1 MPHFL
6 DLGAGL
12 EAACTPTVLGFR
24 LARGSTGVE
33 CRRRDGRITTALTF
47 AGNRMRA
54 DVSLQP
60 GAVVREIDQSA
71 REQGVDPNRWRGSVL
86 AELRR
91 WSGGLAWCPAEP
103 SRLLDAVG
111 ALTHP
116 LLAQVYSQG
125 RQPLGEIPRWA
136 TTVLRCPDAAGAA
149 RELTGTDPNRRL
161 VRSLAHSLL
170 AGGEGGP
177 VGLQQ
182 MALAVIARN
191 LISLD
196 ETANLLDVA
205 PPVGLERLASV
216 DDVKVARQ
224 GLGLYPVGRRAA
236 LLLDVACHHDAVELA
251 RVMTHLWW
259 VRDRVG
265 HPLPV
270 KLDDLKDV
278 CRRLV
283 TVLAPA
289 TVHTRPT
296 EPIAVPLPS
305 PVEPVQP
312 AQPVQPS
319 PPPRP
324 HSQPLAPPARHAS
337 AGASAHTAPTR
348 WPVPAGLLPVHQ
360 RHHESLHFTVP
371 TSTVELTAWGLR
383 LHNCLASYASAM
395 AEQRSWLIGIERDDA
410 LVGCV
415 EVVPSSGAVRQALG
429 ARNRPLTPGVH
440 ATAVQFLREQGVI
453 RTSS

>member
-1 MPHFL
+1 MPQFN
-6 DLGAGL
+6 DLGARL
-12 EAACTPTVLGFR
+12 ESARTPAMLEFR
-24 LARGSTGVE
+24 LAGGSTGVE

-71 REQGVDPNRWRGSVL
+71 REQGIDPNRWRSAVL
-86 AELRR
+86 AQLRS

-103 SRLLDAVG
+103 SRLLGAVG

-116 LLAQVYSQG
+116 LLAPVYSQG

-136 TTVLRCPDAAGAA
+136 TTVLRYPDAAGAA
-149 RELTGTDPNRRL
+149 RELAGTDPNRRL
-161 VRSLAHSLL
+161 VRSLAQCLL
-170 AGGEGGP
+170 AGGDGGP

-191 LISLD
+191 LISVD
-196 ETANLLDVA
+196 EIANLLDV
-205 PPVGLERLASV
+205 PPTAGVERLASV
-216 DDVKVARQ
+216 DEVKAARQ
-224 GLGLYPVGRRAA
+224 GLGLYPAGRRAP
-236 LLLDVACHHDAVELA
+236 LLVDVARHHDAVELA
-251 RVMTHLWW
+251 QVMTHLWW
-259 VRDRVG
+259 VRDRVA

-270 KLDDLKDV
+270 RLDHLRDV

-283 TVLAPA
+283 TVIAPPA
-289 TVHTRPT
+289 IRPRVP
-296 EPIAVPLPS
+296 EPTAVPLPVQ
-305 PVEPVQP
+305 PVEPD
-312 AQPVQPS
+312 
-319 PPPRP
+319 PPRRP
-324 HSQPLAPPARHAS
+324 HSQPLAAPARPAQAG
-337 AGASAHTAPTR
+337 AGASTAPTR
-348 WPVPAGLLPVHQ
+348 WPVPSALLPVHQ
-360 RHHESLHFTVP
+360 RRNSNLHFTVP

-415 EVVPSSGAVRQALG
+415 EVVPSSRVVRQALG
-429 ARNRPLTPGVH
+429 ARNRPLAPSVH
-440 ATAVQFLREQGVI
+440 AATVRFLHDQGII
-453 RTSS
+453 RSMT

>member
-1 MPHFL
+1 MPQFI

-12 EAACTPTVLGFR
+12 QAACTPSVLEFR
-24 LARGSTGVE
+24 LALGSTGVE
-33 CRRRDGRITTALTF
+33 CRRRNGRITTALTF

-60 GAVVREIDQSA
+60 GAVVREIEQSA
-71 REQGVDPNRWRGSVL
+71 REQGIDPNRWRSSVL
-86 AELRR
+86 AELRV
-91 WSGGLAWCPAEP
+91 WSGALAWCPAEP
-103 SRLLDAVG
+103 SRLLGAVG

-116 LLAQVYSQG
+116 LLTPVYSQG
-125 RQPLGEIPRWA
+125 RRPLGEIPRWA
-136 TTVLRCPDAAGAA
+136 TTVLRCPDATGAA
-149 RELTGTDPNRRL
+149 RELAGTDPNRRL
-161 VRSLAHSLL
+161 VRSLAQSLL

-191 LISLD
+191 LISVD
-196 ETANLLDVA
+196 ETANLLDV
-205 PPVGLERLASV
+205 PPTVGVERLASV
-216 DDVKVARQ
+216 DDVKTARQ
-224 GLGLYPVGRRAA
+224 GLGLYPAGRRAA
-236 LLLDVACHHDAVELA
+236 LLADVARHHDAVELA

-270 KLDDLKDV
+270 KLNDLKDV

-283 TVLAPA
+283 TVIAPA
-289 TVHTRPT
+289 PVHPRPPQ
-296 EPIAVPLPS
+296 PIAVPLRS
-305 PVEPVQP
+305 PL
-312 AQPVQPS
+312 QPVQPVEPD

-324 HSQPLAPPARHAS
+324 HSQPLAPPARPANTG
-337 AGASAHTAPTR
+337 AGAHTAPSR

-360 RHHESLHFTVP
+360 RRHESLHFTVP
-371 TSTVELTAWGLR
+371 TSSVELTAWGLR

-395 AEQRSWLIGIERDDA
+395 SEQRSWLIGIERDDT

-429 ARNRPLTPGVH
+429 ARNRPLAPAVH
-440 ATAVQFLREQGVI
+440 ATTVQFLRDQGVI
-453 RTSS
+453 RTTA